1 MIIKKWKIEQCEYN
15 KYLHYIMKFVCIEAL
30 SLMVVQ
36 KPRGR
41 RRVGLN
47 DIMKER
53 RVCKNKGWEGDVD
66 GHWWKEALH
75 LQSPTCPFLKLLL
88 L

>member
-1 MIIKKWKIEQCEYN
+1 
-15 KYLHYIMKFVCIEAL
+15 MKFVCIEAL

-53 RVCKNKGWEGDVD
+53 RVCKNKG
-66 GHWWKEALH
+66 
-75 LQSPTCPFLKLLL
+75 
-88 L
+88 